1 MQIRQ
6 RIIRSA
12 HRYAHPDR
20 ANHIGYGIPDAW
32 AAYTMSTEAVSEVRP
47 ASAVSSQKIMLNGQ
61 LYILR
66 DGKLYDVLG
75 HRIE

>member
-1 MQIRQ
+1 
-6 RIIRSA
+6 
-12 HRYAHPDR
+12 
-20 ANHIGYGIPDAW
+20 
-32 AAYTMSTEAVSEVRP
+32 MSTEAVSEVRP
-47 ASAVSSQKIMLNGQ
+47 ASAVSSQKIMQNGQ